1 MPGEAENMKMKK
13 REREWEWEERPMGY
27 EDFYFSGR
35 KGGLW
40 SA

>member
-13 REREWEWEERPMGY
+13 REREWEERPMGY